1 MKSSWKSI
9 ACNVILGTLIAFAYG
24 GYCIHD
30 GMLDAALAQNE
41 TSISVHV
48 HKSRSLGLILCG
60 YSYEENGS
68 TTFVE
73 GKCPDQ
79 ISTDSVKGALVDVA
93 DLPEDFTATMYLDP
107 ADPSTRS
114 FIEYGAKSESE
125 YQRAK
130 LSIVVGVV
138 IIVLFVLGTIFTSNT
153 RKSAVGIVVDNKG
166 TDIYPNKMSSG
177 KPEEPHYSY
186 QDISTEERPD
196 RSAND

>member
-1 MKSSWKSI
+1 MNSSWKSI
-9 ACNVILGTLIAFAYG
+9 AGNVILGTLIAFAYG

-30 GMLDAALAQNE
+30 GMQDAALAQNE

-48 HKSRSLGLILCG
+48 HKSGSLGLILCG
-60 YSYEENGS
+60 YSYGENGY

-93 DLPEDFTATMYLDP
+93 DLPEDFTATMYLNP

-114 FIEYGAKSESE
+114 YTDYGAKSESE

-130 LSIVVGVV
+130 LSIGVGVI
-138 IIVLFVLGTIFTSNT
+138 IIVLFVLGTVFASKPS
-153 RKSAVGIVVDNKG
+153 KSAEGIVVDNKG
-166 TDIYPNKMSSG
+166 TVIYPDKMNSG
-177 KPEEPHYSY
+177 QPEVPHYSY
-186 QDISTEERPD
+186 QDVSFEERPD
-196 RSAND
+196 RTEND